1 MKYYVLSPPRYFH
14 EYSGLEVKKDVAITK
29 MTDQTMKGDDP
40 MQAKV
45 VTFQMKS
52 GKRDEV
58 TRLFK
63 EFVIPGARKQG
74 GFKGGLLLTAPK
86 TGKGVSVAFWET
98 ESDILASETAGYYK
112 EWVSELSKAF
122 AAPPTR
128 EIFDVSILVDLLPE

>member
-1 MKYYVLSPPRYFH
+1 MLD
-14 EYSGLEVKKDVAITK
+14 VKEDIANTK
-29 MTDQTMKGDDP
+29 RTNRAMKGDDP
-40 MQAKV
+40 MHAKV
-45 VTFQMKS
+45 VAFQMKS

-63 EFVIPGARKQG
+63 EFVIPGAKKQE
-74 GFKGGLLLTAPK
+74 GFKGGLLLTDPK

-98 ESDILASETAGYYK
+98 EADIVASETDGYYK
-112 EWVSELSKAF
+112 EWVSELSEAF